1 LPALS
6 RNPVALVEQLMRLA
20 VISDIHGNLLALEA
34 VIADIGKRA
43 VDATVNLGDSASGPL
58 WPSETVQ
65 SLEALALPTVR
76 GNHDRWMWD
85 SETDNLPE
93 ADRFAR
99 AALSIEQRRAL
110 HALPPTINMGEDIL
124 AVHGTPTD
132 DCTFLIEETYLDR
145 MIPAARDTIR
155 DRLGAAMSRA
165 VVLCGHSH
173 RQSITQLPGGPLIL
187 NPGSVGCPVYADIP
201 GASSLEP
208 RSPHA
213 RYAILVRRGDR
224 WAAEFHALD
233 YDWDQAALRAKE
245 CGFPKWAEAFATG
258 AVT

>member
-1 LPALS
+1 
-6 RNPVALVEQLMRLA
+6 MRLA

-34 VIADIGKRA
+34 VIADIGTRR
-43 VDATVNLGDSASGPL
+43 VDATVNLGDSVAGPL
-58 WPSETVQ
+58 WPSETAECLV
-65 SLEALALPTVR
+65 ALAFPTVR
-76 GNHDRWMWD
+76 GNHDRWMLD
-85 SETDNLPE
+85 GETDSLPQ

-110 HALPPTINMGEDIL
+110 HALPPTIDIGEGVL

-132 DCTFLIEETYLDR
+132 DCTFLTEEMYLDR
-145 MIPAARDTIR
+145 MIPVARDTVR
-155 DRLGAAMSRA
+155 DRLGAAISRA

-187 NPGSVGCPVYADIP
+187 NPGSVGCPVFADVP
-201 GASSLEP
+201 GASSLEL

-213 RYAILVRRGDR
+213 RYAILTRRGDR
-224 WAAEFHALD
+224 WAAEFYALE
-233 YDWDQAALRAKE
+233 YGWDQATLRASD
-245 CGFPKWAEAFATG
+245 CGFPKWAEALATG

>member
-1 LPALS
+1 
-6 RNPVALVEQLMRLA
+6 MRLA

-34 VIADIGKRA
+34 VIADIGARG
-43 VDATVNLGDSASGPL
+43 VDATVNLGDSVAGPL
-58 WPSETVQ
+58 WPSETAECLV
-65 SLEALALPTVR
+65 AWAFPTVR
-76 GNHDRWMWD
+76 GNHDRWLLD
-85 SETDNLPE
+85 GETDGLPE

-99 AALSIEQRRAL
+99 AALSIEQRQAL
-110 HALPPTINMGEDIL
+110 HALPPTIEVGEDIL

-132 DCTFLIEETYLDR
+132 DCTFLTEEIYRDR
-145 MIPAARDTIR
+145 MIPLARDTVR
-155 DRLGAAMSRA
+155 DRLGAAIYRA

-187 NPGSVGCPVYADIP
+187 NPGSVGCPVFADIP
-201 GASSLEP
+201 GASNLEP

-213 RYAILVRRGDR
+213 RYAILTRHGAH

-233 YDWDQAALRAKE
+233 YDWDQAAIRAEE
-245 CGFPKWAEAFATG
+245 CGFPKWAEALATG

>member
-1 LPALS
+1 
-6 RNPVALVEQLMRLA
+6 MRLA
-20 VISDIHGNLLALEA
+20 IISDIHGNLLALEA

-43 VDATVNLGDSASGPL
+43 VDATVNLGDSVAGPL
-58 WPSETVQ
+58 WPGETLQ
-65 SLEALALPTVR
+65 TLEALALPAVR

-85 SETDNLPE
+85 AETNGLPE

-99 AALSIEQRRAL
+99 AALSNEQRRAL
-110 HALPPTINMGEDIL
+110 YALPSTINISEDIL

-132 DCTFLIEETYLDR
+132 DCTFLTEETYLDR
-145 MIPAARDTIR
+145 MIPAARDTIC

-187 NPGSVGCPVYADIP
+187 NPGSVGCPVFADIP

-213 RYAILVRRGDR
+213 RYAILARRRDR
-224 WAAEFHALD
+224 WAAEFYALD
-233 YDWDQAALRAKE
+233 YDWDKAALRAKE
-245 CGFPKWAEAFATG
+245 CGFTRWAGALATG